1 MNYYEAAKIRKKG
14 FADLMADKL
23 TSGQGVFS
31 SARSAL
37 SDRSK
42 ARSLG
47 FKEKFDPLN
56 IAKVL
61 TGGSNLAPAMLGRL
75 LGRKT
80 SDIRYFTGKKEYTPR
95 SESSYYN
102 NYTTPSMSG
111 GSQKA
116 TRVLQKMLSFME
128 KSRTDDM
135 QEQDTLDS
143 FKEMNENMREDRHKE
158 VVDVFIQATKAK
170 RKAEKNM
177 AKEAKKREREA
188 KKAEKE
194 TSKDTGGKGATD
206 AAKKAKDAA
215 DAAKKAKDAAD
226 AAAAAK
232 KAKDAADAA
241 KKAKDAADAAKKAK
255 DAADAAKK
263 AKDAAD
269 AADAAKKAKDAADAA
284 KKAKDAAEAK
294 RIKDAADAKRAAD
307 TAKKQESVPKNK
319 SAEKVKETKSEAPS
333 ATPATP
339 AIEAA
344 KTAAKVGV
352 GVAVGTASLLGKE
365 ALAKNIAKYES
376 TASAGKSFGGDEY
389 NAYNRGTKDNKILGA
404 TTPVD
409 FSKIT
414 ISEYLK
420 RSKLPIDDPNRLF
433 AVGRYQIIPKT
444 MQGLIQQL
452 KIDPDTTY
460 LTPTVQDYLFSKG
473 LIDINRKKV
482 SDYIEGRTNGID
494 ARNEAILQLSK
505 EFASVGVPFDTY
517 RIDKIKQKDGSIK
530 EVRVELKKGSSY
542 YSGIGGNKAHNPPE
556 LVAAALDED
565 RAKKLKI
572 SPAEIPSNVGEE
584 MISKSS
590 QNADITKDLSQ
601 GSSAGGTVII
611 QNNNTTQAKTNI
623 QRTAPQEQLNPTMR

>member
-143 FKEMNENMREDRHKE
+143 FNELNEKMREDRHKE
-158 VVDVFIQATKAK
+158 VVDVFIQATKVK
-170 RKAEKNM
+170 RKAIKHM
-177 AKEAKKREREA
+177 AKEAKKRQAQE
-188 KKAEKE
+188 KAETRTGAPSAPSAPTQTAPKPPAQ
-194 TSKDTGGKGATD
+194 TAPKPGTQAKDAAD
-206 AAKKAKDAA
+206 AAKKAKDAKDAA

-241 KKAKDAADAAKKAK
+241 AD
-255 DAADAAKK
+255 AKK

-269 AADAAKKAKDAADAA
+269 AADAAKKAKDAKDAADAAKKAKDAKDAADAA
-284 KKAKDAAEAK
+284 KKAKDAAEVK

-319 SAEKVKETKSEAPS
+319 SAEKVKETKSEAPT
-333 ATPATP
+333 AAPAPAT
-339 AIEAA
+339 EAA
-344 KTAAKVGV
+344 KTAAKVVMGGSKGLV
-352 GVAVGTASLLGKE
+352 LAALVAAGYSTAAQANIMANVDKESGFEPRSEELEKYTGKNLFSMYGGPEVKKNKSGQPLNAKDNVVRFNSLKEAEQLVKEGPVAVGDLIYGGRMGNTEPGDGYKYRGRGFIQITGK
-365 ALAKNIAKYES
+365 
-376 TASAGKSFGGDEY
+376 DM
-389 NAYNRGTKDNKILGA
+389 YNRVGKLIGVDLVNNPDLANQPEIAAKIIPAFFKLKAIERKLKPEQYDDINVVNK
-404 TTPVD
+404 
-409 FSKIT
+409 
-414 ISEYLK
+414 
-420 RSKLPIDDPNRLF
+420 
-433 AVGRYQIIPKT
+433 AVG
-444 MQGLIQQL
+444 
-452 KIDPDTTY
+452 
-460 LTPTVQDYLFSKG
+460 SA
-473 LIDINRKKV
+473 
-482 SDYIEGRTNGID
+482 D
-494 ARNEAILQLSK
+494 AESRRLRVQLSK
-505 EFASVGVPFDTY
+505 
-517 RIDKIKQKDGSIK
+517 
-530 EVRVELKKGSSY
+530 SY
-542 YSGIGGNKAHNPPE
+542 SEQLNSMSTE
-556 LVAAALDED
+556 
-565 RAKKLKI
+565 
-572 SPAEIPSNVGEE
+572 
-584 MISKSS
+584 
-590 QNADITKDLSQ
+590 NADIKKDMSQ

-611 QNNNTTQAKTNI
+611 QNNNTTQAKNVTH
-623 QRTAPQEQLNPTMR
+623 RSAPQEKLNPTMR